1 MLAPE
6 IIVTRKT
13 QPLIQQA
20 KQASAAK
27 RLNYKDAG
35 IQMEENVRDSSA
47 KEVQTDDFNRL
58 PGDSS
63 PLMKESPTKVI
74 GAGSKS
80 THPSTS
86 AEITPIRK
94 QTEVI

>member
-20 KQASAAK
+20 KQACPAK

-35 IQMEENVRDSSA
+35 IQME
-47 KEVQTDDFNRL
+47 
-58 PGDSS
+58 
-63 PLMKESPTKVI
+63 
-74 GAGSKS
+74 
-80 THPSTS
+80 
-86 AEITPIRK
+86 
-94 QTEVI
+94 